1 MNQNQF
7 LITVPDAD
15 NVNHVVVFLTGSIP
29 FPEGTGGAGLWW
41 GTLLVTPVKYIKTGC
56 CRCPTPAGLS
66 LSINNE
72 VDQLAMAMTL
82 SILDLCNLESR
93 KNHPLPVYF
102 SWPDPDAPPNWQFLG
117 YISNLKPSAIFKIM
131 NLRKNHEFENTND
144 GIFGIGKISHVAQIG
159 ISIEPLN
166 VIESQANAIANAV
179 ADVTRNSSM
188 EFAQKMLTSFLN
200 YISSFSVT
208 QSQMTPNPTENFVPL
223 SSVQGWY
230 EKFERRLQQN
240 PNFWRQL

>member
-1 MNQNQF
+1 MSKVLKMFGIIVSGRLVETNILQMNQNQF

-93 KNHPLPVYF
+93 KNHPLPGMT
-102 SWPDPDAPPNWQFLG
+102 L
-117 YISNLKPSAIFKIM
+117 AIYTY
-131 NLRKNHEFENTND
+131 HE
-144 GIFGIGKISHVAQIG
+144 A
-159 ISIEPLN
+159 
-166 VIESQANAIANAV
+166 
-179 ADVTRNSSM
+179 
-188 EFAQKMLTSFLN
+188 
-200 YISSFSVT
+200 
-208 QSQMTPNPTENFVPL
+208 
-223 SSVQGWY
+223 
-230 EKFERRLQQN
+230 
-240 PNFWRQL
+240 